1 MWFPSWQRN
10 RNGSHARERILAP
23 QSPCRRAN
31 FRPRLDALEDRRLL
45 STLTVTNNLDS
56 GKGSLRADISKA
68 HNGDTIVFASSLA
81 GQTINLT
88 SGELLI
94 KANLTISGL
103 GADKL
108 TISAGNSSRV
118 FEVAARYQVALSGLT
133 IANGNGNGSE
143 FGGAIYN
150 TGTLTVSG
158 CTLSGNRA
166 VWGGAIMNQE
176 SSTLTV
182 SGCTFSG
189 NQAGG
194 GGGIF
199 TYGNATISNSTF
211 SGNSSDPGH
220 GGAIECSFPI
230 TLNVSGCTLTDNN
243 DGTGAAIYVLEG
255 TVTIS
260 NTTFSGNGYGQNY
273 IVGPWIDGGGNT
285 FGP

>member
-1 MWFPSWQRN
+1 MQRYSWLDKRMTGGPSHR
-10 RNGSHARERILAP
+10 RPARR
-23 QSPCRRAN
+23 
-31 FRPRLDALEDRRLL
+31 FGPRLDALEDRRLL

-56 GKGSLRADISKA
+56 GKGSLRADVSKA
-68 HNGDTIVFASSLA
+68 NKGDTIVFASSLA

-94 KANLTISGL
+94 KASLTISGL
-103 GADKL
+103 GADQL

-118 FEVAARYQVALSGLT
+118 FEVAPRYHVALSGLT
-133 IANGNGNGSE
+133 ITNGNGSV

-150 TGTLTVSG
+150 TGTLTVSD

-166 VWGGAIMNQE
+166 EFGGAIMNQD

-189 NQAGG
+189 NQASF

-230 TLNVSGCTLTDNN
+230 TMTVSGCTLTDNN
-243 DGTGAAIYVLEG
+243 EGTGDAIYVLEG

-260 NTTFSGNGYGQNY
+260 NTTFSGNGTDWFDY
-273 IVGPWIDGGGNT
+273 IFGPWIDGGGNT

>member
-10 RNGSHARERILAP
+10 RNASHARERILAP
-23 QSPCRRAN
+23 QSPRRRAN

-88 SGELLI
+88 SGELFI

-103 GADKL
+103 GADQL

-133 IANGNGNGSE
+133 IANGNGNGSL
-143 FGGAIYN
+143 GGAIYN

-166 VWGGAIMNQE
+166 GWGGAIMNQD

-189 NQAGG
+189 NQAS

-211 SGNSSDPGH
+211 SGNSSDLGH
-220 GGAIECSFPI
+220 GIIECSLPI
-230 TLNVSGCTLTDNN
+230 TLNVSGCTLTDN
-243 DGTGAAIYVLEG
+243 TGVAIYVLEG

-260 NTTFSGNGYGQNY
+260 NTTFSGYGSDWQDY
-273 IVGPWIDGGGNT
+273 IFGPWIDGGGNT